1 MHYETYHFQGKFRNM
16 TIQFAGWNSSPPFWR
31 YKQTNQVKL
40 QIIALQHAW
49 AHVYWFPSLHQL
61 THVEWESEIAK
72 HFVQLNIISLWLKTK
87 FKTWVQGVNESW
99 WCCCFCLDSCSSCH
113 TQPNILIKMR
123 MVLRSIMRMTRMGMI
138 AMMMRMMR
146 MITFFSKRATGDSN
160 VPLPPA
166 NTALKQGNSSW
177 ELSVFMI
184 YLKVSNPIGTL
195 QALLSRS
202 CISNTSREG
211 SRGAFTVPSR
221 SSIPHSSP
229 GQTKFTNH
237 TWKHLKKQFFFSK
250 TAVKT

>member
-1 MHYETYHFQGKFRNM
+1 
-16 TIQFAGWNSSPPFWR
+16 
-31 YKQTNQVKL
+31 
-40 QIIALQHAW
+40 
-49 AHVYWFPSLHQL
+49 
-61 THVEWESEIAK
+61 
-72 HFVQLNIISLWLKTK
+72 
-87 FKTWVQGVNESW
+87 
-99 WCCCFCLDSCSSCH
+99 
-113 TQPNILIKMR
+113 
-123 MVLRSIMRMTRMGMI
+123 MGMT

-237 TWKHLKKQFFFSK
+237 TSKHLKKQFFSKHFAQFPTRPCGSASAFALSALSALVQQLNLRITSYSTQMLHVWLYIYLPTFSLIFRN
-250 TAVKT
+250 VKM